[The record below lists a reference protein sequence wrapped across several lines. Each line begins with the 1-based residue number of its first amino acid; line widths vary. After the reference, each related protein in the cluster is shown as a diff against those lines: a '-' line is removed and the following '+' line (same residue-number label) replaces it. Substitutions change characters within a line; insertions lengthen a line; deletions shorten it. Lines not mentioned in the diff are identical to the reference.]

1 MFLWQLKACVTK
13 ETYSLSGGL
22 LDGRVTNSL
31 WWRDLRALA
40 SPEPDG
46 DTEAALEG
54 WSLRV
59 ATDLQQHMRGKEPLQ
74 GSFCI
79 ENK

>member
-1 MFLWQLKACVTK
+1 MAK

-31 WWRDLRALA
+31 WWRDLRVLA

-59 ATDLQQHMRGKEPLQ
+59 ATDL
-74 GSFCI
+74 
-79 ENK
+79 